1 MAPPPPP
8 PPAALLARA
17 SICVAL
23 SSAAG
28 VANAADAGAGGFA
41 QVLPGLAAVLALIVA
56 VAWLAKKVGAGRA
69 TGGALVRFVAGQNVG
84 ARERVVVVEIAGQW
98 LVLGVAPGRVSA
110 IAQMAR
116 PEGVST
122 TADAAAGSNK
132 PFAQW
137 LERALKK

>member
-1 MAPPPPP
+1 MAPPT
-8 PPAALLARA
+8 PAAIGARA
-17 SICVAL
+17 GICVAL
-23 SSAAG
+23 CLACGHAH
-28 VANAADAGAGGFA
+28 AADAGAGAGGLA

-56 VAWLAKKVGAGRA
+56 VAWLAKKFGAGRA
-69 TGGALVRFVAGQNVG
+69 AGGSIVRFIAGQSVG
-84 ARERVVVVEIAGQW
+84 SRERVVVVEIAGQW

-116 PEGVST
+116 PAGT
-122 TADAAAGSNK
+122 GAAADAVTPGHK

>member
-1 MAPPPPP
+1 MAPPS
-8 PPAALLARA
+8 PAAIITRA
-17 SICVAL
+17 STCVAL
-23 SSAAG
+23 GCAAG
-28 VANAADAGAGGFA
+28 GAHAADAGAGGFS

-56 VAWLAKKVGAGRA
+56 VAWLAKKFGAGRA
-69 TGGALVRFVAGQNVG
+69 TGGSIVRFIAGHSLG
-84 ARERVVVVEIAGQW
+84 SRERVVVVEIAGQW